1 MELATEIVPTDV
13 DIFEDEAYPA
23 VRVRGVNLQDFAFA
37 NMYRVRLDEW
47 QLDEN
52 PTSDAESSSEEF
64 EEDDVESFD
73 MDMPPCNCAFLNENF
88 PVGGGDD
95 GPPQLEQFCGK
106 CGS

>member
-1 MELATEIVPTDV
+1 MELATEIVPN
-13 DIFEDEAYPA
+13 DIFEDEAYPIHI
-23 VRVRGVNLQDFAFA
+23 RGVNLQDFAFA

-52 PTSDAESSSEEF
+52 PTSDVESSSDEF

-73 MDMPPCNCAFLNENF
+73 VDAYPCNCAFLNENF
-88 PVGGGDD
+88 PVGGSDD
-95 GPPQLEQFCGK
+95 GPPPLEQFCGK